1 MTSPAIAESSRMPVL
16 IITGMHRSGTSLT
29 ASLLQSAGLFIGDR
43 LMPAGHGNEA
53 GHFEDMDFYEFHQRA
68 LRATGHA
75 DDGFV
80 KTAQIDLPK
89 PLEHEARQLITARE
103 SLGRP
108 WGWKDPRTVLF
119 LGHWH
124 RLLPHSFNLFVFR
137 APWEVVDSLYRRSDE
152 VFGVNPGLALDAWY
166 HYNVLVRDFVTRHS
180 DTTLIYELPQVITDT
195 MGVIASVRK
204 RCGIPLENPQSLYR
218 EKMLDRQPDSHHI
231 AVIRE
236 LAPKCAALYGEL
248 QSLAGVEPRWKVA
261 ARKQS
266 TKSEQELC
274 SGVLAD
280 WAQVRH
286 QQRLIAQMK
295 GEESRLREAHE
306 AADRAR
312 VAAAESHRAH
322 AAELERRIG
331 ELESSLV
338 EVSRAAE
345 RERDAIAD
353 THRTQILILER
364 QVQDLQSALLE
375 KQQAAVR
382 EQDAVAESHRA
393 HAMELERRIGELES
407 SLVEVSRAAE
417 RERDAIADTHRTQI
431 LILERQVQDLQSA
444 LLEKQQAAV
453 REQDAVA
460 ESHRAHATELE
471 RRIGELESSLVEVSR
486 AAERER
492 DAIADT
498 HRTQILILERQVQ
511 DLQSALL
518 ETQQEAVRERAA
530 AAESHQLLITELTR
544 RVSELESS
552 LVSADNHRAQALA
565 EARDNA
571 EKRTAA
577 EAMKHNAHVSQLEGR
592 ARDLQVDVDR
602 FRAACETLRAEH
614 DALSRLHQQ
623 VVVSNSWRVTRPL
636 REARRWLTH
645 PVRQSR
651 QLGGRMIKAVRG
663 VYECLPISM
672 ETRLSHRR
680 FLARRFPR
688 ILHASGSPAVTIPGF
703 LSPYPPVAVRS
714 TSLSLARQAASTD
727 AAQDGASVWEVI
739 SLPRSESPV
748 VSIIIPVHNQ
758 WRHTYACLR
767 SIVQGEPDLAYEV
780 IIADD
785 VSTDETTQI
794 TRWVSGTIVNRNAA
808 NLGFLRNC
816 NVAATKARGD
826 YILFLN
832 NDTEI
837 QSNAITKLLEV
848 FRRHPDA
855 GLVGSKLIYPDGRLQ
870 EAGGIVWADG
880 SAWNYGRGQNPSLPE
895 FNYLRE
901 TDYCSGAAI
910 MVPRSLFQKL
920 GGFDERYSP
929 AYNEDSDLAFA
940 VRSVGRKVYYQ
951 PASVVVH
958 HEGASHGTD
967 VAQGVKSRQAVNQQ
981 RFYEK
986 WRSTLERDHFP
997 NGLNVFHARDRSADR
1012 KTMLV
1017 IDHYVPQPD
1026 RDAGSRTMWCFLRL
1040 FQEMGMNVK
1049 FWPHNLYYDKDY
1061 TPALEQHGIEVFHGA
1076 EYLDRF
1082 DAWIRENG
1090 NHLDYVLLSRPH
1102 VANDFVTAIR
1112 RFSGAKLLYYGH
1124 DLHHARMLNEFQVTG
1139 DNALEKR
1146 ARAMR
1151 ELEESIWRQVDAV
1164 YYPSAEET
1172 SVVAQACP
1180 HGVARTVPPYF
1191 FDEQSGPTPGPA
1203 GRKGILFVAG
1213 FGHPPNVDAAEWLVR
1228 DIMPLVR
1235 REIPDAHLWL
1245 VGSNPTPAVQQ
1256 LASESITVTGYVS
1269 DGALSEFYRT
1279 ARVAIV
1285 PLRFGAGV
1293 KSKVI
1298 EAMHNGIPLV
1308 TTPTGAQGV
1317 AGLELLV
1324 PVSDEPARLA
1334 KEIVLLIRDDEH
1346 WSAVAASGLR
1356 YVSARF
1362 SRAAMQ
1368 SAFAQDIEVRKA
1380 AIIAPLALP
1389 SRNGLT

>member
-1 MTSPAIAESSRMPVL
+1 MTSPALTESSRMPVL

-29 ASLLQSAGLFIGDR
+29 ASLLQSAGLFIGER
-43 LMPAGHGNEA
+43 LMPASPGNEA
-53 GHFEDMDFYEFHQRA
+53 GHFEDMEFYEFHRRA

-75 DDGFV
+75 DDGLV
-80 KTAQIDLPK
+80 KTTQIDLPK
-89 PLEHEARQLITARE
+89 PLEREARQLIVARE
-103 SLGRP
+103 SGGRP

-119 LGHWH
+119 LDHWH

-152 VFGVNPGLALDAWY
+152 VFGINPRLALDAWY
-166 HYNVLVRDFVTRHS
+166 HYNVLVRDFVKRHS
-180 DTTLIYELPQVITDT
+180 DSSLIYELPQVITDAT
-195 MGVIASVRK
+195 GVVASIRR

-218 EKMLDRQPDSHHI
+218 EGMLDRQPDSHHI

-236 LAPKCAALYGEL
+236 VAPKCAALYSEL
-248 QSLAGVEPRWKVA
+248 QALAGVEPRWQGPSLETVA
-261 ARKQS
+261 NA
-266 TKSEQELC
+266 EDDLC
-274 SGVLAD
+274 SGILTD
-280 WAQVRH
+280 WYQVRR
-286 QQRLIAQMK
+286 QQVTLAQMQAEK
-295 GEESRLREAHE
+295 LRLHEAQI
-306 AADRAR
+306 AADRDKIAMGESR
-312 VAAAESHRAH
+312 QALAAESERRIRELEASLAEVTQATERQRSVIVESHH
-322 AAELERRIG
+322 AYVAELEHRTQ
-331 ELESSLV
+331 ELQSKLV
-338 EVSRAAE
+338 ETRQVAE
-345 RERDAIAD
+345 RERGAVAEAHQVHVAELESHVSELQAILVEACQASEREREAIAD
-353 THRTQILILER
+353 
-364 QVQDLQSALLE
+364 
-375 KQQAAVR
+375 
-382 EQDAVAESHRA
+382 SHRA
-393 HAMELERRIGELES
+393 QVAELEHRIRQLETS
-407 SLVEVSRAAE
+407 VVSTQQATARGRVSIEGAHQAHFAEHERLIADLQAALMEAERNAAMRAERDLADVVEVEQWAGDWE
-417 RERDAIADTHRTQI
+417 RK
-431 LILERQVQDLQSA
+431 S
-444 LLEKQQAAV
+444 EKQK
-453 REQDAVA
+453 E
-460 ESHRAHATELE
+460 ESE
-471 RRIGELESSLVEVSR
+471 G
-486 AAERER
+486 
-492 DAIADT
+492 
-498 HRTQILILERQVQ
+498 
-511 DLQSALL
+511 LQRKLL
-518 ETQQEAVRERAA
+518 
-530 AAESHQLLITELTR
+530 ELTR
-544 RVSELESS
+544 QHQTV
-552 LVSADNHRAQALA
+552 LA
-565 EARDNA
+565 
-571 EKRTAA
+571 
-577 EAMKHNAHVSQLEGR
+577 
-592 ARDLQVDVDR
+592 
-602 FRAACETLRAEH
+602 
-614 DALSRLHQQ
+614 
-623 VVVSNSWRVTRPL
+623 SNSWRLTRPL
-636 REARRWLTH
+636 RALRRLGVSRPCEYLRAKASSDAPPRHRSSERPEATQVSEWRNIAQVLHKKTWRFLNLGRHGEQVAAIAAKGLRRL
-645 PVRQSR
+645 
-651 QLGGRMIKAVRG
+651 
-663 VYECLPISM
+663 YECMPISM
-672 ETRLSHRR
+672 ENRLKHRR

-703 LSPYPPVAVRS
+703 LSPSPPAAVGS
-714 TSLSLARQAASTD
+714 TRLSLARQVPSGD
-727 AAQDGASVWEVI
+727 AAHRRASAWEMI
-739 SLPRSESPV
+739 ALPRSESPV

-758 WRHTYACLR
+758 WQHTYACLQ
-767 SIVQGEPDLAYEV
+767 SIVQAEPDLAYEV

-785 VSTDETTQI
+785 VSTDETMRI
-794 TRWVSGTIVNRNAA
+794 TSWVSGAIVSRNAT

-837 QSNAITKLLEV
+837 QAAAITKLLGV

-910 MVPRSLFQKL
+910 MVPRSLLQQL
-920 GGFDERYSP
+920 GGFDERYAP

-940 VRSVGRKVYYQ
+940 IRSVGRKVYYQ

-981 RFYEK
+981 HFYEK
-986 WRSTLERDHFP
+986 WHSTLSRDHFP

-1076 EYLDRF
+1076 AYLDQF

-1090 NHLDYVLLSRPH
+1090 THLDYVLLSRPH

-1139 DNALEKR
+1139 DTSLEKR
-1146 ARAMR
+1146 ARATR
-1151 ELEESIWRQVDAV
+1151 ELEESIWQQVDAV
-1164 YYPSAEET
+1164 YYPSPEET

-1191 FDEQSGPTPGPA
+1191 FDEQCVPTPGPA

-1235 REIPDAHLWL
+1235 REIPDAHLLL

-1256 LASESITVTGYVS
+1256 LASESVTVTGYVS
-1269 DGALSEFYRT
+1269 DDALSEFYRT

-1317 AGLELLV
+1317 AGLELLI
-1324 PVSDEPARLA
+1324 PVSDEPTRLA
-1334 KEIVLLIRDDEH
+1334 EEIALLIRDDDH
-1346 WSAVAASGLR
+1346 WSAVAASGSQ

-1362 SRAAMQ
+1362 SRAAMH
-1368 SAFAQDIEVRKA
+1368 SAFAHDIDVRKPATIA
-1380 AIIAPLALP
+1380 APAQP
-1389 SRNGLT
+1389 SRNGST

>member
-1 MTSPAIAESSRMPVL
+1 MTSPAITESSRVPVL

-29 ASLLQSAGLFIGDR
+29 ASLLKSAGLFIGER
-43 LMPAGHGNEA
+43 LMPAGPGNEA
-53 GHFEDMDFYEFHQRA
+53 GHFEDMDFYEFHRRA

-89 PLEHEARQLITARE
+89 PLEHEARQLIIARE

-119 LGHWH
+119 LDHWH
-124 RLLPHSFNLFVFR
+124 RLVPHSFNLFVFR

-152 VFGVNPGLALDAWY
+152 VFGINPRLALDAWY
-166 HYNVLVRDFVTRHS
+166 HYNVLVRDFVNRHS
-180 DTTLIYELPQVITDT
+180 DTSLIYELPQVITDT
-195 MGVIASVRK
+195 TGVIASIRK

-218 EKMLDRQPDSHHI
+218 EGMLGRHADSHHI
-231 AVIRE
+231 AVIRD

-248 QSLAGVEPRWKVA
+248 QSLAGVEPRWRGTSLDTVA
-261 ARKQS
+261 NA
-266 TKSEQELC
+266 EDDLC
-274 SGVLAD
+274 SGILAD
-280 WAQVRH
+280 WYQVRR
-286 QQRLIAQMK
+286 QQEALAQTQAETLRLHEAQK
-295 GEESRLREAHE
+295 
-306 AADRAR
+306 AADRDKIAMAESR
-312 VAAAESHRAH
+312 QALAAESERRIRELETSLADVRQATERQRSDIVESHH
-322 AAELERRIG
+322 AYVAELEHRTQELQAKLAETRQAAERERGAITEAHQAHIA
-331 ELESSLV
+331 ELESRVSELQAILV
-338 EVSRAAE
+338 EAWQAAE

-353 THRTQILILER
+353 AHRAQVAELEHR
-364 QVQDLQSALLE
+364 VCQLE
-375 KQQAAVR
+375 TSVVATQQAAAR
-382 EQDAVAESHRA
+382 ERIAIEGAHQAHFAEH
-393 HAMELERRIGELES
+393 ERRIADLQAA
-407 SLVEVSRAAE
+407 LVEAE
-417 RERDAIADTHRTQI
+417 RNAATRAERHLVDGVEVEQWTGDWQQKS
-431 LILERQVQDLQSA
+431 EKQKEESGDLQRK
-444 LLEKQQAAV
+444 LLELA
-453 REQDAVA
+453 
-460 ESHRAHATELE
+460 
-471 RRIGELESSLVEVSR
+471 
-486 AAERER
+486 
-492 DAIADT
+492 
-498 HRTQILILERQVQ
+498 RQ
-511 DLQSALL
+511 
-518 ETQQEAVRERAA
+518 
-530 AAESHQLLITELTR
+530 HQT
-544 RVSELESS
+544 V
-552 LVSADNHRAQALA
+552 LA
-565 EARDNA
+565 
-571 EKRTAA
+571 
-577 EAMKHNAHVSQLEGR
+577 
-592 ARDLQVDVDR
+592 
-602 FRAACETLRAEH
+602 
-614 DALSRLHQQ
+614 
-623 VVVSNSWRVTRPL
+623 SNSWRLTRPL
-636 REARRWLTH
+636 RALRRLGVSRPCEYLRAKASSNARPRHRSFQRAEEVAAIAAKGLRRLYEWL
-645 PVRQSR
+645 P
-651 QLGGRMIKAVRG
+651 L
-663 VYECLPISM
+663 SM
-672 ETRLSHRR
+672 ETRLKHRR

-688 ILHASGSPAVTIPGF
+688 ILYASGSPAVTIPGF
-703 LSPYPPVAVRS
+703 LSLSPPIAVRS
-714 TSLSLARQAASTD
+714 TSLSLARQVPPCK
-727 AAQDGASVWEVI
+727 AAQEQASVWETI
-739 SLPRSESPV
+739 ALPRSESPI
-748 VSIIIPVHNQ
+748 VSIVIPVHNQ

-767 SIVQGEPDLAYEV
+767 SIVQAEPDLAYEV

-785 VSTDETTQI
+785 VSTDETTRI
-794 TRWVSGTIVNRNAA
+794 NRWVCGAIVSRNAT

-837 QSNAITKLLEV
+837 QSNAITKLLDV

-901 TDYCSGAAI
+901 TDYCSGASI
-910 MVPRSLFQKL
+910 MVPRSLFQQL
-920 GGFDERYSP
+920 GGFDVRYSP

-1076 EYLDRF
+1076 AHLDRF

-1090 NHLDYVLLSRPH
+1090 KHLDYVLLSRPH

-1235 REIPDAHLWL
+1235 QEVPDAHLWL

-1256 LASESITVTGYVS
+1256 LSSESVTVTGYVS
-1269 DGALSEFYRT
+1269 DDALSEFYRT
-1279 ARVAIV
+1279 ARVAVV

-1308 TTPTGAQGV
+1308 TTPTGAQGI
-1317 AGLELLV
+1317 AGLELLI

-1334 KEIVLLIRDDEH
+1334 KEIALLIRDDDH
-1346 WSAVAASGLR
+1346 WSAVAASGWR

-1362 SRAAMQ
+1362 SRAAMH
-1368 SAFAQDIEVRKA
+1368 SAFAHDIDVRKPA
-1380 AIIAPLALP
+1380 AIAAPAQP
-1389 SRNGLT
+1389 SRNGST

>member
-1 MTSPAIAESSRMPVL
+1 LSQVIA
-16 IITGMHRSGTSLT
+16 
-29 ASLLQSAGLFIGDR
+29 
-43 LMPAGHGNEA
+43 
-53 GHFEDMDFYEFHQRA
+53 
-68 LRATGHA
+68 
-75 DDGFV
+75 
-80 KTAQIDLPK
+80 
-89 PLEHEARQLITARE
+89 
-103 SLGRP
+103 
-108 WGWKDPRTVLF
+108 
-119 LGHWH
+119 
-124 RLLPHSFNLFVFR
+124 
-137 APWEVVDSLYRRSDE
+137 
-152 VFGVNPGLALDAWY
+152 
-166 HYNVLVRDFVTRHS
+166 
-180 DTTLIYELPQVITDT
+180 DTT
-195 MGVIASVRK
+195 GVIASIRK

-218 EKMLDRQPDSHHI
+218 EGMLDRQPDSHHI

-261 ARKQS
+261 ARKKS
-266 TKSEQELC
+266 TKVEQELC

-295 GEESRLREAHE
+295 AEESRLREAQE

-322 AAELERRIG
+322 ATELQRRVGELESLLLEASRTSDRERDAIADAHRTQIRGLERQVQDLQSALVETQQEALRERATVAESHQSHVAELERRIG
-331 ELESSLV
+331 ELESSVV

-345 RERDAIAD
+345 HERSAIAD
-353 THRTQILILER
+353 AHDTEVVELQRHI
-364 QVQDLQSALLE
+364 QDLQSAMAE
-375 KQQAAVR
+375 SQQAAVR
-382 EQDAVAESHRA
+382 ERAAVAESH
-393 HAMELERRIGELES
+393 
-407 SLVEVSRAAE
+407 
-417 RERDAIADTHRTQI
+417 
-431 LILERQVQDLQSA
+431 
-444 LLEKQQAAV
+444 
-453 REQDAVA
+453 
-460 ESHRAHATELE
+460 
-471 RRIGELESSLVEVSR
+471 
-486 AAERER
+486 
-492 DAIADT
+492 
-498 HRTQILILERQVQ
+498 
-511 DLQSALL
+511 
-518 ETQQEAVRERAA
+518 
-530 AAESHQLLITELTR
+530 QLRITELTR

-552 LVSADNHRAQALA
+552 IASADAHRKQALELEHRVQELQQALA

-577 EAMKHNAHVSQLEGR
+577 EVMKHNTHVSQLEGR

-602 FRAACETLRAEH
+602 HRAACETLRGEH
-614 DALSRLHQQ
+614 DALSRLYQQ
-623 VVVSNSWRVTRPL
+623 VVASNSWRVTRPL
-636 REARRWLTH
+636 REARRWLMH

-672 ETRLSHRR
+672 ETRLRHRR

-703 LSPYPPVAVRS
+703 LSPYPPCAASS
-714 TSLSLARQAASTD
+714 TSLSLARQAPSSNAT
-727 AAQDGASVWEVI
+727 QDGASVWEVI

-767 SIVQGEPDLAYEV
+767 SIVQAEPNLAYEV

-785 VSTDETTQI
+785 LSTDETTQI
-794 TRWVSGTIVNRNAA
+794 TRWVGGVIVNRNAT

-816 NVAATKARGD
+816 NAAATKARGD

-848 FRRHPDA
+848 FGRHPDA

-910 MVPRSLFQKL
+910 MVPRSLFQQL

-986 WRSTLERDHFP
+986 WRSTLERDQFP

-1076 EYLDRF
+1076 AYLDRF

-1090 NHLDYVLLSRPH
+1090 KQLDYVLLSRPH

-1124 DLHHARMLNEFQVTG
+1124 DLHHARMLNEFQFTG

-1180 HGVARTVPPYF
+1180 HGLARTVPPYF

-1235 REIPDAHLWL
+1235 QEVPDAHLWL

-1256 LASESITVTGYVS
+1256 LSSESVTVTGYVS
-1269 DGALSEFYRT
+1269 DDALSEFYRT
-1279 ARVAIV
+1279 ARVAVV

-1317 AGLELLV
+1317 AGLELLI
-1324 PVSDEPARLA
+1324 PVSEEPARLA
-1334 KEIVLLIRDDEH
+1334 KEIAFLIRDDDH
-1346 WSAVAASGLR
+1346 WSAVAASGWR

-1362 SRAAMQ
+1362 SREAMH
-1368 SAFAQDIEVRKA
+1368 SAFAHDIDVRKPAITA
-1380 AIIAPLALP
+1380 AVALP
-1389 SRNGLT
+1389 SRNGST